1 MENIENPEENRQLV
15 ELVHSGSDS
24 TFRVFL
30 TEYEINRANSGKLK
44 TEFKI
49 KLFSWK
55 PQIFYV
61 LIIILTYKEHVI
73 YDYLLI

>member
-1 MENIENPEENRQLV
+1 MENIDNPEENRQLV

-49 KLFSWK
+49 RLFSWK
-55 PQIFYV
+55 PQMFYV
-61 LIIILTYKEHVI
+61 LIIVTNKEHVI
-73 YDYLLI
+73 YHYLLI